1 MEIIPH
7 VHRIP
12 GVRGA
17 EAYLVTQGRPA
28 LVDTGMPGN
37 AERILAY
44 VQEVGLAPGDLARIV
59 LTHYHIDHIGSAAAL
74 KELTLARVAAHP
86 GDAPYISGEQ
96 PQPAPRGAL
105 MRLLTRLLPMMSR
118 VDPVAVDLPLADGER
133 LDLLGG
139 ATVIHVP
146 GHTPG
151 AVALH
156 FPAEGLLICGDAIS
170 HRGGRLG
177 PPPAAFTVHQ
187 EQAYASLRRLAA
199 LEFEVLCAGHGE
211 PITSGADRQVR
222 ALART
227 LD

>member
-1 MEIIPH
+1 MEVIPH
-7 VHRIP
+7 LHRVP

-17 EAYLVTQGRPA
+17 HAYLLTGTMPM
-28 LVDTGMPGN
+28 LVDTGMPGSSE
-37 AERILAY
+37 AILGYMAGL
-44 VQEVGLAPGDLARIV
+44 GLAPVDLARIL

-74 KELTLARVAAHP
+74 KELTSTPVSAHP
-86 GDAPYISGEQ
+86 GDAPYITGER
-96 PQPAPRGAL
+96 PQPPPRGWL
-105 MRLLTRLLPMMSR
+105 MRLFTRLVPVLSR
-118 VDPVAVDLPLADGER
+118 FEPVAVDVPLAGGDH

-156 FPAEGLLICGDAIS
+156 FPVEGVLICGDAIS
-170 HRGGRLG
+170 HRGDRLG
-177 PPPAAFTVHQ
+177 PPPAAFTLDK

-199 LEFEVLCAGHGE
+199 LDFDILCPGHGE
-211 PITSGADRQVR
+211 PIVGGAGEQVR
-222 ALART
+222 ALAES